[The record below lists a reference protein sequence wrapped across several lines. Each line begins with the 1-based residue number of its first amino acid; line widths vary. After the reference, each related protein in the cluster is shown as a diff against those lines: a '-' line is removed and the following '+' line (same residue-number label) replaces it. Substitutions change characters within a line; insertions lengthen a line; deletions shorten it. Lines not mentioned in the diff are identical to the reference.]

1 MPSCGTAGSYGSFI
15 PSFQRNL
22 YIVLYSGYITMAESN
37 TTLSSNFSQ
46 IEKKKR
52 NLVKWCSQNSQPA
65 VQLQSTRS
73 EVYCVSPLHSIPD
86 PGISSTMWHTM
97 HKQDRLWEDTFNPG
111 KQEKDTDC
119 FCGEFSQNQPF
130 WTDRSMLSKERPS
143 LCLSLFKLL

>member
-1 MPSCGTAGSYGSFI
+1 MGLLGHMVVLFLVFKGISILFS
-15 PSFQRNL
+15 
-22 YIVLYSGYITMAESN
+22 IVAISLWQKATQHCQAIF
-37 TTLSSNFSQ
+37 LKL
-46 IEKKKR
+46 KKKR

>member
-1 MPSCGTAGSYGSFI
+1 MGLLGHMVVLFLVFKGISILFS
-15 PSFQRNL
+15 
-22 YIVLYSGYITMAESN
+22 IVAISLWQKATQHCQAIF
-37 TTLSSNFSQ
+37 LKL
-46 IEKKKR
+46 KKKR
-52 NLVKWCSQNSQPA
+52 NSVKWCSQNSQPA

-73 EVYCVSPLHSIPD
+73 EVYCVSPLHSIQD